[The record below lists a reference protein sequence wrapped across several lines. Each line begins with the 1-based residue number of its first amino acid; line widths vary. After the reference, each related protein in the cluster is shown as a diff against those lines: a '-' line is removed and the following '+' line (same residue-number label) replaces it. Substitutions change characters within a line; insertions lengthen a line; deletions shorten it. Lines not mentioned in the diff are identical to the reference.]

1 MRMIMFLAAMAAT
14 CAMAIPLDLKLPT
27 WSELVRAGRP
37 VKTMNVVATVRPVKI
52 DLTDITTM
60 PVGMLLANPLRSD
73 SPTGGVELVSFG
85 IPREWS
91 KGGKC
96 QMAVAYYIH
105 TKGDGFHC
113 ELSPPKEK

>member
-52 DLTDITTM
+52 DMTDITTM
-60 PVGMLLANPLRSD
+60 PVGTLLANPLRSD